1 MTSRNR
7 SRRSV
12 LAVPGSSRKM
22 IDKAKGLPADEIF
35 LTTSKMRWR
44 RWRSRRPGSRSA
56 TRWPR
61 DGWGKQVKVVRVN
74 DWTTEWTYADVVEVV
89 GRAGAHLDAILLP
102 KVPDAS
108 HVQALDLL
116 LTQVEKANGLEVG
129 KIGIEPQIEN
139 AIGLT
144 NIDAIATASPRVE
157 ALVFGPADF
166 MASLNMRTLVVG
178 EQTGRLRPR

>member
-35 LTTSKMRWR
+35 STSKMRWR
-44 RWRSRRPGSRSA
+44 RWRSRRPGESIGDA
-56 TRWPR
+56 LAE

-89 GRAGAHLDAILLP
+89 GRAGSASGRHSAAQGSRCEPRPGARFVVDAGREGQT
-102 KVPDAS
+102 VSRSARS
-108 HVQALDLL
+108 GS
-116 LTQVEKANGLEVG
+116 NRR
-129 KIGIEPQIEN
+129 
-139 AIGLT
+139 
-144 NIDAIATASPRVE
+144 S
-157 ALVFGPADF
+157 
-166 MASLNMRTLVVG
+166 RT
-178 EQTGRLRPR
+178 RSA

>member
-1 MTSRNR
+1 
-7 SRRSV
+7 
-12 LAVPGSSRKM
+12 M

-35 LTTSKMRWR
+35 LDLEDAVAPLAKQAAREAV
-44 RWRSRRPGSRSA
+44 GDA
-56 TRWPR
+56 LAE

-129 KIGIEPQIEN
+129 RIGIEPQIEN

-157 ALVFGPADF
+157 ALVFGPAEF
-166 MASLNMRTLVVG
+166 HG
-178 EQTGRLRPR
+178 EFEHADPGGR